1 MDKLMER
8 FNALSLGAKI
18 VLIAGLVLFIDGF
31 LPWYRV
37 TVEFFGESATA
48 SANGWESP
56 GAIWSV
62 LAIIIGLAMAALVV
76 VKDLTDVE
84 IPDNVGGVS
93 WPKIYL
99 GAGVAALLLVVIK
112 FLNESSHLGFGF
124 YLGILAAIA
133 LAVAGFLMYREEMA
147 A

>member
-1 MDKLMER
+1 MDKLLER
-8 FNALSLGAKI
+8 FRALSLGGKI
-18 VLIAGLVLFIDGF
+18 ILIAGLVLFIDGF

-37 TVEFFGESATA
+37 SFEIFGESVSA
-48 SANGWESP
+48 SRNAWESP

-62 LAIIIGLAMAALVV
+62 LAILIGLAMAALVAL
-76 VKDLTDVE
+76 KDLTDVQ

-93 WPKIYL
+93 WPRIFL
-99 GAGVAALLLVVIK
+99 GAGAATVLLVVIK
-112 FLNESSHLGFGF
+112 LLNESSHLGIGF
-124 YLGILAAIA
+124 YIGILAAIA